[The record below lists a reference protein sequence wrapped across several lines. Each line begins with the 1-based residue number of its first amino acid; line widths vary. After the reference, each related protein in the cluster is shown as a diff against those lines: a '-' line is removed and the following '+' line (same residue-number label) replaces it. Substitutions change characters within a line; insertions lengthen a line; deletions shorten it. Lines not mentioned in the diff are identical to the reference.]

1 MKFTFCAKVIKANET
16 FLLFRICCQC
26 KYGVKAIFNVFALL
40 VIVVQTQSLT
50 YVQVRSKQFKDSICY
65 TCKSII
71 SHSKFNNLT
80 RLCCNRKVVAN
91 VQLFFTFAM
100 VCEH

>member
-1 MKFTFCAKVIKANET
+1 MKFTFCAKVIKVKET

-50 YVQVRSKQFKDSICY
+50 YDQSSLKIVFATHVNPSFR
-65 TCKSII
+65 TT
-71 SHSKFNNLT
+71 NLT
-80 RLCCNRKVVAN
+80 I
-91 VQLFFTFAM
+91 
-100 VCEH
+100 